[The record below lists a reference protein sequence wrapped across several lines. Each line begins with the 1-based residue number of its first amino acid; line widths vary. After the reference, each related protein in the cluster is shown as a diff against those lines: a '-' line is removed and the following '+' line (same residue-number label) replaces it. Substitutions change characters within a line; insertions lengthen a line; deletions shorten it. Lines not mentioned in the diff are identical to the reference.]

1 MRIAHIMLARG
12 FGGAERFFV
21 DISRALAT
29 LGHEV
34 LTLVDARGVA
44 LSQLK
49 GHANLECVAVR
60 CHGNWD
66 VFARRALR
74 HHLAAFKPA
83 LVQAHLARAALLG
96 GHAAHALGLPTVAKT
111 HNLVDAKYYRDIDAL
126 VPTTAAQAAHL
137 RAQGVPA
144 ARIHPIPNFS
154 ALQGVVSVACNMTR
168 PWIIKSAGRLVPK
181 KGYAALLSAFA
192 RLRAEGVDAR
202 LVIGGDGPEA
212 TNLKTQAAQL
222 GVAEHVSFLGWV
234 NDIASFLGDAHVFAL
249 PSHDEPF
256 GIVVLEA
263 MACGVPIVTTPTV
276 GPREILDDNSACFA
290 ARDDADALRAALAEA
305 LGDYDHSLT
314 RAAQALTR
322 FRQFYSAE
330 VVVSRYLD
338 LYAALIAENARGQQA

>member
-34 LTLVDARGVA
+34 LTLVDARGAA

-49 GHANLECVAVR
+49 SHANLECVAVR

-66 VFARRALR
+66 IVARRALR
-74 HHLAAFKPA
+74 RHLAAFEPA

-126 VPTTAAQAAHL
+126 VPTTAMQAAHL
-137 RAQGVPA
+137 RAQGVAA

-154 ALQGVVSVACNMTR
+154 AIQPVVTVNRNMTR

-181 KGYAALLSAFA
+181 KGYAALIGAFA
-192 RLRAEGVDAR
+192 RLRDAGVDAR
-202 LVIGGDGPEA
+202 LVIGGDGQEA
-212 TNLKTQAAQL
+212 AKLKAQVAQL
-222 GVAEHVSFLGWV
+222 GIAEHVSFPGWV
-234 NDIASFLGDAHVFAL
+234 DDIARFLCDAHLFAL

-276 GPREILDDNSACFA
+276 GPREILDDTSACFA
-290 ARDDADALRAALAEA
+290 ARDDADALHTALAQA

-314 RAAQALTR
+314 RAAQALVR
-322 FRQFYSAE
+322 FRSLYSAE
-330 VVVSRYLD
+330 VVVSRYLA
-338 LYAALIAENARGQQA
+338 LYAALIAKHTCGQQT